1 MVGGVDRATINCVKR
16 IDRIASE
23 DPDEDSCRWTGHC
36 ASINRRSQYAT
47 DLIDCV
53 ALSGTEFFRNVPPL
67 QLNFSAS
74 TSPRY
79 LTGPDSILTIPAE
92 NRTSCTALNTGGG
105 WSG

>member
-53 ALSGTEFFRNVPPL
+53 VLSKLNSSEIYHHYKLIFLPALPHDILEDQTQSSLSLRKTELAV
-67 QLNFSAS
+67 QL
-74 TSPRY
+74 
-79 LTGPDSILTIPAE
+79 
-92 NRTSCTALNTGGG
+92 
-105 WSG
+105 